1 MAQRDT
7 SDDVA
12 MTKDQLREYMK
23 KHNFTVE
30 SLAERLG
37 MTNQG
42 VKHWLSGAREIPE
55 PIGRMFNLMD
65 LYPEMWSKF

>member
-30 SLAERLG
+30 TLAERLG
-37 MTNQG
+37 MTEQG
-42 VKHWLSGAREIPE
+42 VKHWLSGARDIPE
-55 PIGRMFNLMD
+55 PIGRLFNFFD
-65 LYPEMWSKF
+65 QRPELWKKY